1 MYKNVIFDIGN
12 VLLDFKPEE
21 YLRTKIKEADK
32 VLEVYKEVFQSEEW
46 VMLDRG
52 TLTEKEAISILI
64 NRSKNGDFIKLAF
77 EDWYDLMT
85 PIEGTVKILKE
96 LKKAKYKIYFLSNFQ
111 LLAFENVT
119 KRYDFFK
126 LFDGGVVSYKEKL
139 IKPEENIYKKIIER
153 YQLKPEESIFIDDVQ
168 ANIDGAEKLN
178 FGTILFEKST
188 DLREKLKNHNINM

>member
-1 MYKNVIFDIGN
+1 MYKNIIFDIGN

-64 NRSKNGDFIKLAF
+64 NRSENGDFIKLVF
-77 EDWYDLMT
+77 ENWYDLLT
-85 PIEGTVKILKE
+85 PIEDSIEILKE
-96 LKKAKYKIYFLSNFQ
+96 LKNAKYKVYFLSNFQ

-126 LFDGGVVSYKEKL
+126 LLTEVLFL
-139 IKPEENIYKKIIER
+139 TKK
-153 YQLKPEESIFIDDVQ
+153 S
-168 ANIDGAEKLN
+168 
-178 FGTILFEKST
+178 
-188 DLREKLKNHNINM
+188 